1 MKRQHKIAAGIAGA
15 TAAVGTAIGLL
26 KRRQDDRPAAHYP
39 HQLPQSSLKQAI
51 METASDIGDKKLDVM
66 AAGIAYYTL
75 LAIFPALA
83 AGIAITLM
91 MVGPDEIKHISVA
104 LQAYMPDA
112 VAQFFAQQVYNESH
126 RETGNLIAS
135 LVAIALSLFGASGA
149 IDNLMKALNTAYD
162 CKETRNMFELKIRS
176 LILTLSA
183 ILMGLIIAGLVVVS
197 KDMLGSWGV
206 PEVIIAG
213 FSVLRWVFIVFLIS
227 ILLAI
232 MYRYGVNRPTPKW
245 QWISWGA
252 TMATV
257 LWLLATIAFFIYAQY
272 FAGFSKTYSLFAG
285 IIVLMMWLNLGAM
298 AIIIG
303 ALINHRIEQKTA
315 ASTTK

>member
-1 MKRQHKIAAGIAGA
+1 MKRKHKIAAGVAGA
-15 TAAVGTAIGLL
+15 TAAVGAGIGLL
-26 KRRQDDRPAAHYP
+26 RKKDTKPKANHP

-51 METASDIGDKKLDVM
+51 METAGDIGEKKLDVM

-83 AGIAITLM
+83 AGIAIMLM
-91 MVGPDEIKHISVA
+91 MMGPDEIKHISAA
-104 LQAYMPDA
+104 LQTYMPDA

-135 LVAIALSLFGASGA
+135 LVAITLSLFGASGA

-162 CKETRNMFELKIRS
+162 CKETRNMFKLKIRS

-183 ILMGLIIAGLVVVS
+183 VLMGLVIAGLVVVS
-197 KDMLGSWGV
+197 KNMLQSWGI
-206 PEVIIAG
+206 PDAAITAFGI
-213 FSVLRWVFIVFLIS
+213 LRWVLIIFLIS

-232 MYRYGVNRPTPKW
+232 MYRYGVNRPAPKW

-252 TMATV
+252 TMATI

-315 ASTTK
+315 ATITK